1 MGLYAQVGRD
11 GADLFFQC
19 PTRAASEDAY
29 IGDTKY
35 VKAEL
40 YSTRAQLH
48 GDSLDKDRMVIL
60 NSVSRAVA
68 REAGCAAQAG
78 LPTAVPNP

>member
-1 MGLYAQVGRD
+1 MGRD

-19 PTRAASEDAY
+19 PTIAASKDAY

-40 YSTRAQLH
+40 SASKAQLR
-48 GDSLDKDRMVIL
+48 GDSIDKDRMVIL
-60 NSVSRAVA
+60 NSVSREVA